1 MKCTNKKI
9 SKRRLRR
16 KRRQRVLCTAFVFL
30 LFIVGSFIVFGKD
43 EQASIKDYE
52 QMYASEI
59 YRESLQTERLCIAV
73 DDVPYEAFDATDQL
87 HAAALFQLDE
97 KNVLYAENIHD
108 RIYPASTTK
117 ILTAYVALKYGNL
130 NDIVEVSRMATSV
143 PADSSNAGLQLGDQ
157 MTLKDALYGLML
169 PSGNDS
175 AVAIAEHISGS
186 LDEFM
191 VLMNREAQA
200 LGATQTH
207 FTTPHGYQD
216 ANHYTTAYDL
226 YLIFNECIQNPDF
239 LEIVSTA
246 EYTTDI
252 KQADG
257 TLRNTTWK
265 QSNQFVN
272 GLQEVPEGL
281 QVYGGKTGTTSEA
294 GACLILYFED
304 REANPY
310 IAIMMGASNRPVLY
324 ENMTNLIETVAKS

>member
-43 EQASIKDYE
+43 EQASVKDYE

-130 NDIVEVSRMATSV
+130 NDIVKVSRTATLS
-143 PADSSNAGLQLGDQ
+143 L
-157 MTLKDALYGLML
+157 
-169 PSGNDS
+169 
-175 AVAIAEHISGS
+175 IHI
-186 LDEFM
+186 
-191 VLMNREAQA
+191 
-200 LGATQTH
+200 
-207 FTTPHGYQD
+207 
-216 ANHYTTAYDL
+216 
-226 YLIFNECIQNPDF
+226 
-239 LEIVSTA
+239 
-246 EYTTDI
+246 
-252 KQADG
+252 
-257 TLRNTTWK
+257 
-265 QSNQFVN
+265 
-272 GLQEVPEGL
+272 
-281 QVYGGKTGTTSEA
+281 
-294 GACLILYFED
+294 
-304 REANPY
+304 
-310 IAIMMGASNRPVLY
+310 
-324 ENMTNLIETVAKS
+324 